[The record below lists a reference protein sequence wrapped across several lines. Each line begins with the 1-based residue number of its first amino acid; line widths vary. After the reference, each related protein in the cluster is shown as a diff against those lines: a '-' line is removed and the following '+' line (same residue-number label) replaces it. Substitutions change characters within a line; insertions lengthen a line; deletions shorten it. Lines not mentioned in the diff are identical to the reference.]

1 MLNCLIMFRRMLNCL
16 IMFKENAKLFDET
29 PSGLRDHKMS
39 MCEWDV
45 EVENGFPGKK
55 LLQNIF

>member
-1 MLNCLIMFRRMLNCL
+1 MFRRMLNCL